1 MCVIVCLSF
10 VRIFMSAFLPHAL
23 RYVSDGEKNEF
34 VENSV
39 FEKRKPNKSLNPS
52 GFRRNICIGLYFIL
66 FHFIVSLSL
75 SLSRF
80 LFNKNTIGYYF
91 SFYFVALLFVN
102 LKGRESEKKLL
113 S

>member
-1 MCVIVCLSF
+1 
-10 VRIFMSAFLPHAL
+10 MSAFLPHAL

-75 SLSRF
+75 SPDSFLTRIQLDIIFLS
-80 LFNKNTIGYYF
+80 I
-91 SFYFVALLFVN
+91 LL
-102 LKGRESEKKLL
+102 LCYLL
-113 S
+113 I